1 MTDETKTMHVML
13 VEPGKYAEMV
23 DIERTLAAEQAAVG
37 GYVEFV
43 RLEEGVTLIVNE
55 EGKLNGMRPNRLL
68 TDDDGEVIDIIHGPF
83 LVCGEEWTED
93 GIVTTD
99 LPQEAERK
107 YQEQFHDIQ
116 LIDPQRQRV
125 FVIHDETPPFQ
136 Y

>member
-55 EGKLNGMRPNRLL
+55 EGKLDQLPLNR
-68 TDDDGEVIDIIHGPF
+68 
-83 LVCGEEWTED
+83 
-93 GIVTTD
+93 
-99 LPQEAERK
+99 A
-107 YQEQFHDIQ
+107 
-116 LIDPQRQRV
+116 
-125 FVIHDETPPFQ
+125 
-136 Y
+136 